1 MKTKSVISSVFLML
15 LFAVFSNSNA
25 ASAQSPKEDWKQKM
39 MSERIAFL
47 TAEVGITP
55 EEAQVFWPV
64 YNQIWKEKDEATK
77 KVFKTFMELEKATKE
92 GRSNKEISRLLDE
105 YLQALDGQRG
115 MDIQSAE
122 RIKKVL
128 PLEKVAK
135 LYIAEENFRR
145 QQINRLHEIPG
156 AGQRGGQAN
165 K

>member
-25 ASAQSPKEDWKQKM
+25 ASAQGPKEDWKQKM

-105 YLQALDGQRG
+105 YLQALDGQRA
-115 MDIQSAE
+115 MDSQSAE

-135 LYIAEENFRR
+135 LYIAEENVRR
-145 QQINRLHEIPG
+145 QQINRLHERPG

>member
-1 MKTKSVISSVFLML
+1 MKTKSVIASIFLMMV
-15 LFAVFSNSNA
+15 FAFFANSGV
-25 ASAQSPKEDWKQKM
+25 ASAQGPKDDWKQKM

-77 KVFKTFMELEKATKE
+77 KVFKTFMELEKATSE
-92 GRSNKEISRLLDE
+92 GRSNKEISKLLDE
-105 YLQALDGQRG
+105 YLQAIDGQRAI
-115 MDIQSAE
+115 DSQSAE

-145 QQINRLHEIPG
+145 QQINRLHEKDD
-156 AGQRGGQAN
+156 AFEKR
-165 K
+165 